1 MAAWL
6 ELTIP
11 TAASPSHTQLSC
23 NGTYLAVP
31 HGKGEVGVWSL
42 QDLGFRPLD
51 LVAHRK
57 TVTATTFG
65 FHSQPTLLCTAA
77 EDYIIVW
84 NIEAAR
90 HMYEQGQQIRGQ
102 IIGQVLGYVQH
113 VSFSPDDGLIAACI
127 GTEILILDSQVERLH
142 STLEGHDSTVTSA
155 EFCPHHK
162 RTIVSISEDRTF
174 KIWDLENSS
183 LVYQSTIISAFP
195 FLSLSHDPTKES
207 FAVGTSDGQ
216 VRIYDLSN
224 GSGFRLLHQVD
235 IGKTIS
241 KWKTAKEDN
250 RPREE
255 KGPVTVS
262 SRPTWQKPQAQ
273 EPVNQD
279 DPTSGESEAS
289 TAVIGLHYCR
299 KARSRKDAAQ
309 QTAPNFLGQD
319 SSLVDNLLDVAPVLI
334 VGTTNALV
342 FINAH
347 TFETTSLLD
356 FEDYIPSMVK
366 DGPSQCNIPLAGSFA
381 FAQGA
386 DKQQVWC
393 LVGSLFQKSVDVLRL
408 TVPSHEGLGQRLE
421 SLSLSSQSVLDYGGS
436 GEGGSTE
443 ISVLSSTPLSE
454 SSPLRSELVPRSKET
469 SSGKQKQRGHQT
481 TKPKGQVGDQP
492 LTFKSK
498 VKSSGYTQAPRMK
511 MFAPS
516 TRPTKGSPTSRAG
529 TKSTGGERPGARRE
543 FPMDSGPPISLQKK
557 LEAAERP
564 TPINSIA
571 LSDDGT
577 LLACGLANKSALVLK
592 MPGLTKPHSITG
604 HNAAVTSVNWSKE
617 GRWLLTASDDKTAS
631 VWTTGQ
637 SEPVLTISS
646 TNHNFAADKDD
657 GKPSAKENRAFPH
670 PVRHAQFYYMDKFV
684 LLSCGSA
691 ISMFKFHLDQTKDD
705 IKRYQTKSRY
715 KLVKTLT
722 MEKTQQITAL
732 SAVNGF
738 YSYIVL
744 CAGSNRSMEVFDM
757 NVARSVRTIPDV
769 HSRPVHAICQ
779 NKGSPFVSHPS
790 SAYDLFLTAAL
801 TDGIKLWDLRTNRC
815 VRRYEGHLNRAYPC
829 GLTMSPCARFI
840 ATGAEDKS
848 AYIYDVRE
856 SGPLHKLT
864 GHTDVVS
871 DVAFHPLTP
880 QLVTS
885 SVDGK
890 LHSYV
895 CGD

>member
-11 TAASPSHTQLSC
+11 TATSPSHTQLSC

-51 LVAHRK
+51 LVAHKK
-57 TVTATTFG
+57 TVTATSFG
-65 FHSQPTLLCTAA
+65 FHSQPTRLCTAA

-90 HMYEQGQQIRGQ
+90 HMYEQ
-102 IIGQVLGYVQH
+102 
-113 VSFSPDDGLIAACI
+113 
-127 GTEILILDSQVERLH
+127 
-142 STLEGHDSTVTSA
+142 
-155 EFCPHHK
+155 
-162 RTIVSISEDRTF
+162 
-174 KIWDLENSS
+174 
-183 LVYQSTIISAFP
+183 AFP

-216 VRIYDLSN
+216 VRIYDLSD

-241 KWKTAKEDN
+241 KWKAAKEDN

-299 KARSRKDAAQ
+299 KARSRKDAVQ
-309 QTAPNFLGQD
+309 ETAPNFLGQD

-386 DKQQVWC
+386 NKQQVWC

-421 SLSLSSQSVLDYGGS
+421 SLSLSSQSVLDYGAS
-436 GEGGSTE
+436 GEGGSAE
-443 ISVLSSTPLSE
+443 ISVLS
-454 SSPLRSELVPRSKET
+454 
-469 SSGKQKQRGHQT
+469 
-481 TKPKGQVGDQP
+481 
-492 LTFKSK
+492 
-498 VKSSGYTQAPRMK
+498 RMK

-516 TRPTKGSPTSRAG
+516 TRPTKGSPTSRAR

-543 FPMDSGPPISLQKK
+543 FSMDSGPPISLQKK

-604 HNAAVTSVNWSKE
+604 HNAALTSVNWSKE

-637 SEPVLTISS
+637 SEPILTISS

-657 GKPSAKENRAFPH
+657 GKPSSAKENRAFPH

-738 YSYIVL
+738 YSCIL
-744 CAGSNRSMEVFDM
+744 SM
-757 NVARSVRTIPDV
+757 ATKG
-769 HSRPVHAICQ
+769 RP
-779 NKGSPFVSHPS
+779 GSPSVSHPS

-848 AYIYDVRE
+848 VGMALYW
-856 SGPLHKLT
+856 SNK
-864 GHTDVVS
+864 
-871 DVAFHPLTP
+871 
-880 QLVTS
+880 
-885 SVDGK
+885 
-890 LHSYV
+890 
-895 CGD
+895 

>member
-1 MAAWL
+1 MSAVL

-11 TAASPSHTQLSC
+11 TVTSPSHTQLSC

-42 QDLGFRPLD
+42 QDLGFRQLD
-51 LVAHRK
+51 LVAHK
-57 TVTATTFG
+57 KAVTATSFG

-84 NIEAAR
+84 NIEEAR
-90 HMYEQGQQIRGQ
+90 HMYEKGQQIRGQ

-113 VSFSPDDGLIAACI
+113 VSFSPDDALVAACI
-127 GTEILILDSQVERLH
+127 GSEILILDSQVERLH
-142 STLEGHDSTVTSA
+142 STLEGHNSIVTSA

-162 RTIVSISEDRTF
+162 STIVSISEDRTF
-174 KIWDLENSS
+174 KVWDLENSS
-183 LVYQSTIISAFP
+183 LIYQSTIISAFP
-195 FLSLSHDPTKES
+195 FLSMSHDPTKES

-216 VRIYDLSN
+216 VRIYDLSD
-224 GSGFRLLHQVD
+224 GSGFRQLHQVD

-262 SRPTWQKPQAQ
+262 SRPTWQKPPSQDPVAQ
-273 EPVNQD
+273 D
-279 DPTSGESEAS
+279 SLTCGDSEAS
-289 TAVIGLHYCR
+289 AAVIGLHYCR
-299 KARSRKDAAQ
+299 KLRPRQDAMKH
-309 QTAPNFLGQD
+309 TAPNFLGQD

-408 TVPSHEGLGQRLE
+408 TVPAPEGLVHELE
-421 SLSLSSQSVLDYGGS
+421 SLSLSSQSVDDGAS
-436 GEGGSTE
+436 GEGGTAE
-443 ISVLSSTPLSE
+443 ISVLSSTPLAE
-454 SSPLRSELVPRSKET
+454 NSPLRSELVPRSKET
-469 SSGKQKQRGHQT
+469 SSGRQKQRGHLV
-481 TKPKGQVGDQP
+481 TKPKGQGGDQP

-498 VKSSGYTQAPRMK
+498 IKSSGYTQAPRMK
-511 MFAPS
+511 MFTPS
-516 TRPTKGSPTSRAG
+516 TRPTKGSLTSRA
-529 TKSTGGERPGARRE
+529 KPTGGDRPGVRE
-543 FPMDSGPPISLQKK
+543 FPMESGPPISLQKK

-564 TPINSIA
+564 TPINSITF
-571 LSDDGT
+571 SDDGT
-577 LLACGLANKSALVLK
+577 YLACGLANKSALVLK

-637 SEPVLTISS
+637 SEPILTFSS
-646 TNHNFAADKDD
+646 TNHNFAVDKDD
-657 GKPSAKENRAFPH
+657 GKLAAKENRAFPH
-670 PVRHAQFYYMDKFV
+670 PVRHAQFYYMDKFI
-684 LLSCGSA
+684 LLTCGSA
-691 ISMFKFHLDQTKDD
+691 ISMFKYHLDPTKDD
-705 IKRYQTKSRY
+705 IKRYQPKSRY
-715 KLVKTLT
+715 KLVKTFT
-722 MEKTQQITAL
+722 MEKTQHITAL

-744 CAGSNRSMEVFDM
+744 CAGSNKSMEVFDM
-757 NVARSVRTIPDV
+757 NVARSIRTIPDA
-769 HSRPVHAICQ
+769 HTRPVHAFCQ

-790 SAYDLFLTAAL
+790 SAYDLFLTSAL

-871 DVAFHPLTP
+871 DVAFHPHTP

-895 CGD
+895 ENR

>member
-1 MAAWL
+1 MSAWL

-11 TAASPSHTQLSC
+11 TATSPSHTQHSC

-42 QDLGFRPLD
+42 QDLGFKQLD

-57 TVTATTFG
+57 AVTATSFG

-77 EDYIIVW
+77 EDYVIVW
-84 NIEAAR
+84 NIEEAR
-90 HMYEQGQQIRGQ
+90 HMYEKGQQIRGQ

-113 VSFSPDDGLIAACI
+113 VSFSPDDTLIAACI
-127 GTEILILDSQVERLH
+127 GTEILVLDSQVERLH
-142 STLEGHDSTVTSA
+142 STLEGHNSTVTSA
-155 EFCPHHK
+155 EFCPHYK
-162 RTIVSISEDRTF
+162 STIVSISEDRTF
-174 KIWDLENSS
+174 KVWDLENSA
-183 LVYQSTIISAFP
+183 LVYQSAIISAFP

-216 VRIYDLSN
+216 VRIYDLSD

-241 KWKTAKEDN
+241 KWKAAKEDS
-250 RPREE
+250 RPQEE

-262 SRPTWQKPQAQ
+262 SRPTWQKPQS
-273 EPVNQD
+273 QD
-279 DPTSGESEAS
+279 PSPQNDVTGGESEAS
-289 TAVIGLHYCR
+289 AAILGLYYCQNV
-299 KARSRKDAAQ
+299 RSRQDAVQ

-319 SSLVDNLLDVAPVLI
+319 SSLVDNLLDIAPVLI
-334 VGTTNALV
+334 VGTADALV

-356 FEDYIPSMVK
+356 FGDYIPSMVK

-381 FAQGA
+381 FGQGA
-386 DKQQVWC
+386 DRQQVWC

-408 TVPSHEGLGQRLE
+408 TVPAHEGLGQRLE
-421 SLSLSSQSVLDYGGS
+421 SLSLSSPVVDDGAG
-436 GEGGSTE
+436 GEGGTVE

-454 SSPLRSELVPRSKET
+454 NSPLRSELVPRSKET
-469 SSGKQKQRGHQT
+469 SSGKQKQRGHLA

-511 MFAPS
+511 MFTPS
-516 TRPTKGSPTSRAG
+516 TRPTKGSPTTNRAG
-529 TKSTGGERPGARRE
+529 TKSTGGDRPGVRE
-543 FPMDSGPPISLQKK
+543 FPVASGPPVNLQKK

-564 TPINSIA
+564 TPINNITF
-571 LSDDGT
+571 SDDGT
-577 LLACGLANKSALVLK
+577 FLACGLANKSALVLK
-592 MPGLTKPHSITG
+592 MPGLTKPLSVTG
-604 HNAAVTSVNWSKE
+604 HNAAVTSVSWSKE

-631 VWTTGQ
+631 VWSIGQ
-637 SEPVLTISS
+637 SEPILTFSS
-646 TNHNFAADKDD
+646 TNHNFAVDKDD
-657 GKPSAKENRAFPH
+657 GKLAAKENRPFSH

-684 LLSCGSA
+684 LLTSGSA
-691 ISMFKFHLDQTKDD
+691 INMFKFHLDPTKDD

-744 CAGSNRSMEVFDM
+744 CAGSNKSMEVFDM
-757 NVARSVRTIPDV
+757 NVARSVRTIPDA
-769 HSRPVHAICQ
+769 HTRPVHAICQ
-779 NKGSPFVSHPS
+779 NK
-790 SAYDLFLTAAL
+790 
-801 TDGIKLWDLRTNRC
+801 
-815 VRRYEGHLNRAYPC
+815 
-829 GLTMSPCARFI
+829 
-840 ATGAEDKS
+840 

-871 DVAFHPLTP
+871 DVAFNPLTP

-895 CGD
+895 ENR